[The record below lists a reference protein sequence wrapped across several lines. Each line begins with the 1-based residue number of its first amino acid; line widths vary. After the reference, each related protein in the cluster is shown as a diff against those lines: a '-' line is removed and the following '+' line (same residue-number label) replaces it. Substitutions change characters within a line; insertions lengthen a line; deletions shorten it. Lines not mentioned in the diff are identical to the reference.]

1 MWSGKSSKADRI
13 FYVNLHTINIHLSL
27 WILIKV
33 CAFPYLCCLGEYM
46 PID

>member
-1 MWSGKSSKADRI
+1 MWSRKSSKADRL
-13 FYVNLHTINIHLSL
+13 FYVDLRTVTLHISL
-27 WILIKV
+27 YILIKV